1 MTSTTSDDDQ
11 DAFTL
16 RVASEIAAVPAADWD
31 ACAGPENP
39 FVRHAFLKALEDAQC
54 ASAEEGWMPQHLLL
68 EDPSGRL
75 VGAMPMYLKSH
86 SQGEYIF
93 DHGWANAYERAG
105 GRYYPKLLA
114 AVPFTPATGPRL
126 LVRQGED
133 FDRTARMLLQGGIQV
148 ATQFKVSGL
157 NINFLTAREA
167 EIATDMGLLLR
178 TGEQFHWINH
188 DYADFDAFLEDL
200 SSRKRK
206 AIRKER
212 REALA
217 HGIEVET
224 VTGNALTEDHWDAF
238 HQFYMDT
245 GSRKWGQ
252 PYLNRTFWSLL
263 GERCGDSVVLMLA
276 RRDGRYI
283 AGALNLVGTD
293 SLYGR
298 YWGCVEDHRFLH
310 FELCYYRAIEW
321 AIDHGLARVEAGAQ
335 GPHKLARGYLPTTT
349 RSVHWIA
356 DPGFRK
362 AVADYLQ
369 HEREEVQRE
378 IDYLDRFSPF
388 RQAGPHVPDE
398 GAV

>member
-1 MTSTTSDDDQ
+1 MTSTTPDDDA
-11 DAFTL
+11 DAYTL

-39 FVRHAFLKALEDAQC
+39 FTRHAFLKALEDAGC
-54 ASAEEGWMPQHLLL
+54 ASADEGWMPQHLLL
-68 EDPSGRL
+68 EDPSGTL

-93 DHGWANAYERAG
+93 DHGWANAFERAG

-126 LVRQGED
+126 LIREGQD
-133 FDRTARMLLQGGIQV
+133 FDQTARLLLQGGIQV
-148 ATQFKVSGL
+148 AEQFKVSGL
-157 NINFLTAREA
+157 NINFLTEREA
-167 EIATDMGLLLR
+167 KVATEMGLLLR
-178 TGEQFHWINH
+178 TGEQFHWVNQ
-188 DYADFDAFLEDL
+188 DYADFDAFLENL

-212 REALA
+212 REALSND
-217 HGIEVET
+217 ITIET
-224 VTGNALTEDHWDAF
+224 VTGDALTEDHWDAF
-238 HQFYMDT
+238 HQFYIDT

-293 SLYGR
+293 ALYGR

-321 AIDHGLARVEAGAQ
+321 AIDHGLSRVEAGAQ

-369 HEREEVQRE
+369 HERQEVQRE